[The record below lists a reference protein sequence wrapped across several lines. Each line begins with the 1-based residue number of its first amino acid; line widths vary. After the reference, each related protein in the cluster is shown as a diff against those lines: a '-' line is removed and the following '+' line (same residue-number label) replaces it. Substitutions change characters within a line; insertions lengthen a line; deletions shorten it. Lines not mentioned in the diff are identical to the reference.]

1 MDVEFMPNQANFTR
15 TTPEEF
21 KGDIGQ
27 IIPSFHGNDSLAH
40 STQVHRKVGQH
51 LAGQMSLTAVPEGSA
66 DI

>member
-1 MDVEFMPNQANFTR
+1 MWNSCQIKQISLQW
-15 TTPEEF
+15 PEEF